1 MSTTATITKS
11 TTFPYKKTMEDSLK
25 DGLIISGVTIASFM
39 ILKYLLKTSPPAA
52 KLDASDALKL
62 TGGIVTGVFF
72 KDYLK
77 YEIYFRIILK
87 IKWGE

>member
-1 MSTTATITKS
+1 MSTTATTTKS

-25 DGLIISGVTIASFM
+25 DCLIISGVTIASFM

-72 KDYLK
+72 KDYLVYMK
-77 YEIYFRIILK
+77 YISE
-87 IKWGE
+87 

>member
-1 MSTTATITKS
+1 MTTEK

-25 DGLIISGVTIASFM
+25 DGLIISGTTITSFM

-52 KLDASDALKL
+52 KLDATDALKL

-72 KDYLK
+72 KDYLVYMK
-77 YEIYFRIILK
+77 YISE
-87 IKWGE
+87 

>member
-1 MSTTATITKS
+1 MT

-25 DGLIISGVTIASFM
+25 DGLIISGTTITSFM

-62 TGGIVTGVFF
+62 TGGIVAGVFF
-72 KDYLK
+72 KDYLVYMK
-77 YEIYFRIILK
+77 YISE
-87 IKWGE
+87 

>member
-1 MSTTATITKS
+1 MATTTT

-62 TGGIVTGVFF
+62 KEGIVTGVFF
-72 KDYLK
+72 MDYLVYMK
-77 YEIYFRIILK
+77 YISE
-87 IKWGE
+87 